1 MLFSLIGW
9 LIIGGLAG
17 WLASKVMKTGRPNGI
32 FTDIILGIIGA
43 FVGGFLLSLVGLSSH
58 GAMGSLVTA
67 FIGAVALIWIVRQI
81 KS

>member
-1 MLFSLIGW
+1 MLFSFIGW

-32 FTDIILGIIGA
+32 LTDIILGIVGA
-43 FVGGFLLSLVGLSSH
+43 VIGGFLLSLLGLSAT